1 MNNTPAVSVRVRSAA
16 RRDLVAFL
24 LLVAVLSL
32 PWQVAIGR
40 TRALEDVNGIL
51 WVAGLMWMPALA
63 SVIVRLSTRQG
74 FADVTF
80 RRTLGPRRLLLLPLM
95 VAVPAY
101 ALALLLD
108 LVQPDVQPVGQVVA
122 LLLVSA
128 VANLLVVP
136 GEEIGWRG
144 FMVTRLV
151 DSGIPAPLVTSG
163 LIWAAWH
170 VPLVIWG
177 GYVEGDSPTWMSVLQ
192 LMVLV
197 TMLGYVLGQARLTTG
212 SVWPPTLVHIIWNV
226 VFQAVFAANVAGR
239 DETLWVGEFGVL
251 TILLVGVWMV
261 STQVTRGS
269 SRPVPAQ
276 GAPDQVESA
285 RDRV

>member
-1 MNNTPAVSVRVRSAA
+1 MNNTPAVSAQVRSAA

-122 LLLVSA
+122 LILVSA

-151 DSGIPAPLVTSG
+151 DSGVPAPLMTSG

-261 STQVTRGS
+261 STQATRGS
-269 SRPVPAQ
+269 SRTVPAQ

>member
-1 MNNTPAVSVRVRSAA
+1 MNNTPAVSARVRSAA

-122 LLLVSA
+122 ILLVSA

-177 GYVEGDSPTWMSVLQ
+177 GYVEGNSPTWMSVLQ

-226 VFQAVFAANVAGR
+226 AFQAVFAANVAGR
-239 DETLWVGEFGVL
+239 DESLWVGEFGAL
-251 TILLVGVWMV
+251 TILLVAVWMV

-285 RDRV
+285 PDRV

>member
-1 MNNTPAVSVRVRSAA
+1 MNNTPAVSAQVRSAA

>member
-1 MNNTPAVSVRVRSAA
+1 MNNTPAVSARVRSAA

-122 LLLVSA
+122 LILVSA

>member
-1 MNNTPAVSVRVRSAA
+1 MNNTPAVSAQVRSAA

-177 GYVEGDSPTWMSVLQ
+177 GYVEGDSPIWMSVLQ

-239 DETLWVGEFGVL
+239 DEALWVGEFGVL

-285 RDRV
+285 PDRV